1 MSASNTIQGLR
12 KAASVSTTQ
21 NSDKLWCV
29 ISGNEQTVN
38 NIAYSAISTKDKVQI
53 LFREHI
59 DLKDGFLSKQFD
71 FIMVYGETQKIRELN
86 KLCKDNGGAYIN
98 IAPYYVQ
105 NKTDLFLIVGPDDSI
120 KKFINE
126 SKLAKID
133 FNFVLDD
140 STTGFIETDISVT
153 HKLPNVIRE
162 ILDPL
167 FKLTDV
173 VLRIVLF
180 SSDKKEIDKLK
191 RIAKENKIF
200 IIEFNEIL

>member
-1 MSASNTIQGLR
+1 MNASDKIQDLR
-12 KAASVSTTQ
+12 KAASISTTH

-29 ISGNEQTVN
+29 ISGNKQMVN
-38 NIAYSAISTKDKVQI
+38 HIAYSAISEKEQVEI

-71 FIMVYGETQKIRELN
+71 FIMVYGENRRIRELN
-86 KLCKDNGGAYIN
+86 NLCKENGGAYIN

-105 NKTDLFLIVGPDDSI
+105 NEPDLFLIVGPDDSV

-126 SKLAKID
+126 TKLSKID
-133 FNFVLDD
+133 FTFVLDD
-140 STTGFIETDISVT
+140 STTGFIETDISLT
-153 HKLPNVIRE
+153 HKLPNIIRE
-162 ILDPL
+162 LLDPL

-173 VLRIVLF
+173 VLRTVLF

-191 RIAKENKIF
+191 KIAKENKIF
-200 IIEFNEIL
+200 IIKFNEIL

>member
-1 MSASNTIQGLR
+1 MSASNTIQDLR
-12 KAASVSTTQ
+12 KAASVSTSH

-29 ISGNEQTVN
+29 ISGNEQMVN
-38 NIAYSAISTKDKVQI
+38 NIAYSAISTKEEVKI

-71 FIMVYGETQKIRELN
+71 FIMIYGETRKIRQLN
-86 KLCKDNGGAYIN
+86 RLCKDNGGAYIN
-98 IAPYYVQ
+98 IASHYVQ
-105 NKTDLFLIVGPDDSI
+105 NKADLFLIIGPDDSI

-133 FNFVLDD
+133 FNFILDD
-140 STTGFIETDISVT
+140 STTGFIETDISLT

-173 VLRIVLF
+173 VLRTVLF
-180 SSDKKEIDKLK
+180 SSNKQEIINLKK
-191 RIAKENKIF
+191 IAKENKIF
-200 IIEFNEIL
+200 IVECNKIL

>member
-1 MSASNTIQGLR
+1 MSASNKIQDLR
-12 KAASVSTTQ
+12 KAASVSTTN

-29 ISGNEQTVN
+29 ISGNEQMVN
-38 NIAYSAISTKDKVQI
+38 NIAYSAISTKDQVKI

-71 FIMVYGETQKIRELN
+71 FIMIYGETRKIRALN
-86 KLCKDNGGAYIN
+86 NLCKENGGAYIN

-105 NKTDLFLIVGPDDSI
+105 SESDLYLIVGPDDSI

-126 SKLAKID
+126 SKLAQLE

-140 STTGFIETDISVT
+140 STTGFIETDISLT
-153 HKLPNVIRE
+153 HKLPTVIRE
-162 ILDPL
+162 VLDPL

-173 VLRIVLF
+173 VLRTVLF
-180 SSDKKEIDKLK
+180 SSDKNEIDKLK
-191 RIAKENKIF
+191 KIAKENKIF
-200 IIEFNEIL
+200 IIEVNEIL